1 MGDWLTDRLSNL
13 WDWFTSFGVHL
24 LWAALVIVALLMASR
39 WLRRRL
45 NRALRRR
52 RLNPNVVNLINIF
65 SKIFVY
71 ILVLI
76 VLLRLFG
83 VSSSS
88 LATVIGL
95 VSAAV
100 TLSLQDVLKNLVS
113 GVYLLMEQPF
123 RVGDRIEV
131 TNQRG
136 IVEKVDIRTTVLRN
150 EFDEHVLVPN
160 YKVFS
165 EIVLNRSSKVDAPD
179 HYKIEGL
186 TLPPPEVRE
195 TIQQIG
201 VGLQVAREPRI
212 EIIKAGPEIYDYEVS
227 VWWNAGSSDRF
238 GFVSCLREHF
248 SEATISKVSAQTV
261 PPPPR

>member
-1 MGDWLTDRLSNL
+1 MADWLSDKASQF
-13 WDWFTSFGVHL
+13 WDWFTGFGLQL

-45 NRALRRR
+45 NRALRRK

-65 SKIFVY
+65 SKIFVC
-71 ILVLI
+71 ILVII

-83 VSSSS
+83 VSSQS

-100 TLSLQDVLKNLVS
+100 TLSLQDVLKNLVA

-131 TNQRG
+131 SNQRG
-136 IVEKVDIRTTVLRN
+136 IVEKVDIRTTDLRN
-150 EFDEHVLVPN
+150 EFDELVLVPN

-179 HYKIEGL
+179 HFAIEGI
-186 TLPPPEVRE
+186 TAPPSEMKEVFA
-195 TIQQIG
+195 
-201 VGLQVAREPRI
+201 QVTADMPVAKEPKL
-212 EIIKAGPEIYDYEVS
+212 EIVKAGPIHFDYEVTVS
-227 VWWNAGSSDRF
+227 WKAGTADRF
-238 GFVSCLREHF
+238 ALVNCLRERF
-248 SEATISKVSAQTV
+248 PNATIRKVSS
-261 PPPPR
+261 